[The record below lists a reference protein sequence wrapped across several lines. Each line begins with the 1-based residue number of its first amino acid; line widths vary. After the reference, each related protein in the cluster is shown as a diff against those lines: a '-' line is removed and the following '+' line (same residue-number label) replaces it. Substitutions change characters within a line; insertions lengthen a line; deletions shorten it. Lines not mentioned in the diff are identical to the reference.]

1 MRKPVIYG
9 YVRVSTK
16 KQKPG
21 RQIENIKAVYPDA
34 IIVTEM
40 YSGTTLDRPKW
51 NKLEKALK
59 EGDTVV
65 YDEVS
70 RMSRDA
76 EEGYAL
82 YKELYGRGVNL
93 IFLKESTLN
102 TENFKQTTQLAL
114 VGDDIADI
122 YIEATNRALMLLAEK
137 QIKAAFATAQHEV
150 DFLHKRTSEG
160 VQRAQAEGKTVG
172 RATGT
177 TLTTKKG
184 EKAKEIIRQ
193 HSVDFGGTLKDSD
206 LIKLAG
212 ISRNTFYKFKRE
224 LRVSFSV

>member
-1 MRKPVIYG
+1 MRVPKIYG

-34 IIVTEM
+34 IIIVEM

-51 NKLEKALK
+51 NKLEKVLK

-76 EEGYAL
+76 EEGYTL
-82 YKELYGRGVNL
+82 YKELYGRGINL
-93 IFLKESTLN
+93 VFLKESTLN

-150 DFLHKRTSEG
+150 DFLHKRTAEG
-160 VQRAQAEGKTVG
+160 VQKAIADGKTVG
-172 RATGT
+172 RSPGT

-193 HSVDFGGTLKDSD
+193 HSVDFGGTLSDVD

-224 LRVSFSV
+224 LKVSFSV